1 MAALFRTNR
10 GFRRED
16 LMRRIRSLENQLAF
30 VAGTASARGQR
41 AAVDAGQGV
50 SAALTTLANQF
61 RNGANGLGDDAIRY
75 GTEAG
80 TIGRHLLHQVSKE
93 VENRPVPALAIAV
106 GVGFVIAH
114 LFGRRN

>member
-1 MAALFRTNR
+1 MATVFRTNR

-16 LMRRIRSLENQLAF
+16 LIRRIRALENQLAF
-30 VAGTASARGQR
+30 VAGTASARGER

-50 SAALTTLANQF
+50 STALATLASQF
-61 RNGANGLGDDAIRY
+61 RNGANWMGDDAIRY
-75 GTEAG
+75 GDDARTV
-80 TIGRHLLHQVSKE
+80 GRHMLHQLSRE
-93 VENRPVPALAIAV
+93 VENRPVPALAVAV

>member
-1 MAALFRTNR
+1 MATVFRTNR

-16 LMRRIRSLENQLAF
+16 LIRRIRVLENQLAF

-50 SAALTTLANQF
+50 SAALTTLASQF
-61 RNGANGLGDDAIRY
+61 RNGTNWMGDDAFRY
-75 GTEAG
+75 GDKAT
-80 TIGRHLLHQVSKE
+80 TVGRHMIHQLIKE
-93 VENRPVPALAIAV
+93 VENRPVPALAVAV